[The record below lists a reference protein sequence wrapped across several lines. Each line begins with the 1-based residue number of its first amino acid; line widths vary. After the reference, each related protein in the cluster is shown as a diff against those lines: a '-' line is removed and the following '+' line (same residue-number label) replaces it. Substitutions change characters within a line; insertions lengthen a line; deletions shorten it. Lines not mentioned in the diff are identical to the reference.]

1 MNIQQSP
8 QNSINANLINA
19 INENSFFLTSQQQ
32 QQQQHEQ
39 KNSSNEST
47 NLAQMGVINSNS
59 VITESKQSSVNNNPN
74 TNGLGGGHIFLNL
87 NNNVSKPISNDT
99 WYEQNVNN
107 NTTFFADQQK
117 HNDQRLEENVN
128 KLKFFYGLPLKKGN
142 KAGQKFEFCRLFT
155 PEFRFYG
162 QHE

>member
-74 TNGLGGGHIFLNL
+74 TNGLGGGPCEFVTWIRE
-87 NNNVSKPISNDT
+87 NNKPIVSKT
-99 WYEQNVNN
+99 G
-107 NTTFFADQQK
+107 A
-117 HNDQRLEENVN
+117 
-128 KLKFFYGLPLKKGN
+128 
-142 KAGQKFEFCRLFT
+142 
-155 PEFRFYG
+155 
-162 QHE
+162 

>member
-59 VITESKQSSVNNNPN
+59 VIIIRFKS
-74 TNGLGGGHIFLNL
+74 
-87 NNNVSKPISNDT
+87 
-99 WYEQNVNN
+99 
-107 NTTFFADQQK
+107 FFTASPK
-117 HNDQRLEENVN
+117 T
-128 KLKFFYGLPLKKGN
+128 
-142 KAGQKFEFCRLFT
+142 A
-155 PEFRFYG
+155 
-162 QHE
+162 

>member
-8 QNSINANLINA
+8 QNSINANLINSV
-19 INENSFFLTSQQQ
+19 NESSFFLTSQQ

-39 KNSSNEST
+39 KNSSNESA

-59 VITESKQSSVNNNPN
+59 VITESTQSSVNSNPN

-99 WYEQNVNN
+99 WHEQNVNN

-117 HNDQRLEENVN
+117 HHVQRLEENVN
-128 KLKFFYGLPLKKGN
+128 KLRFFLTFL
-142 KAGQKFEFCRLFT
+142 ASF
-155 PEFRFYG
+155 
-162 QHE
+162 